1 MGLAVEKFFHILE
14 HFTWKPPA
22 GLLKANLQNFW
33 MFGLVPNCASEI
45 KMLKN
50 HPPNLNQTQTT
61 TILSYADN
69 MI

>member
-1 MGLAVEKFFHILE
+1 MGLAVQKFFHILE
-14 HFTWKPPA
+14 RFPWKPPA

-33 MFGLVPNCASEI
+33 VFGLAPNCAIEI
-45 KMLKN
+45 KMLKKN
-50 HPPNLNQTQTT
+50 KTT

>member
-1 MGLAVEKFFHILE
+1 MGLSIQKFFHILE
-14 HFTWKPPA
+14 HFPLKPPA

-33 MFGLVPNCASEI
+33 LFELAPNCAIEI
-45 KMLKN
+45 KILKKK
-50 HPPNLNQTQTT
+50 TQPT